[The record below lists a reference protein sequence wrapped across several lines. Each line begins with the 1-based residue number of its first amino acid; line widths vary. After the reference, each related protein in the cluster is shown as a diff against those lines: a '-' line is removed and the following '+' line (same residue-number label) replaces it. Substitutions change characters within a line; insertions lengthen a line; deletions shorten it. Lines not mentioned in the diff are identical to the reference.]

1 MDAAEGFDDIRREV
15 AAFLVEF
22 KKVATGKGLIRV
34 DESAKNWD
42 TLMQLGIT
50 EKQRFEEILTVS
62 STDFCD
68 ISPERIE
75 GEGRCYIFGKSVC
88 DSAIYIKLKL
98 EDREGIPFARCV
110 SFHEPEREMEFP
122 LRR

>member
-1 MDAAEGFDDIRREV
+1 MDATEDFGNIRREV
-15 AAFLVEF
+15 AAFLGEF
-22 KKVATGKGLIRV
+22 RRIAAGKGLIRV

-62 STDFCD
+62 LTDFCD

-75 GEGRCYIFGKSVC
+75 GEGRCCIFGKSVC
-88 DSAIYIKLKL
+88 NSLVYIKLKL
-98 EDREGIPFARCV
+98 EDREGIPFASCV